1 MSRLLDGNGEWLV
14 HHDVAAGTHRQLGER
29 RVRFIGARDYDEVDI
44 RMRRERLRIGHD
56 VDIRKD
62 GLHIRRTAG

>member
-1 MSRLLDGNGEWLV
+1 MSRLFDGNSEWLV
-14 HHDVAAGTHRQLGER
+14 HDDIAAGAHRRLGER

-56 VDIRKD
+56 VDIGKHGR
-62 GLHIRRTAG
+62 HIPGTAG